1 MKTTLQILDE
11 VNCKFTDLD
20 VVTRRKMVE
29 AVEYFLPHAQYT
41 PAYRL
46 GRWSGKISFCDI
58 GARSYLNLLDILLPI
73 VQESGY
79 TVDIE
84 DLRDTS
90 HDFVFDEVVED
101 SYSHIQWPKGHQRA
115 GDPIVLQE
123 HQIEVINSYL
133 NNLTGVNIAP
143 TGSGKTLITA
153 ILSHKVEP
161 YGRSIVIVPT
171 KDLVTQTEEDYKNL
185 GLDVGVFFGDRKEYL
200 KTHTI
205 CTWQSLES
213 LAKRSK
219 ETDLEIDIN
228 GFFEGVVC
236 VMVDEV
242 HKAKADVLRK
252 LLSTYL
258 KNAPVRW
265 GLTGT
270 MPEEEHEKVSVM
282 ACIGPM
288 LGKINTKELQDKG
301 ILAKLH
307 INVWQLQDQD
317 PIDQTAATL
326 RGDKF
331 DNYQAELKWLTTN
344 QARLKFLAKKAIEI
358 SQSGNTLILVD
369 RVSTGEMLQSLIPDS
384 VFVSGKMKSKDRKS
398 EYKEVQEVDGKVII
412 ATYGVAST
420 GINIVRIFNLVL
432 FEAGKSFVRVIQS
445 IGRGIRVAPDK
456 DFVNVYDVC
465 SNCKFSKRHLTKRK
479 KFYAEA
485 EYPFSITKVPY

>member
-1 MKTTLQILDE
+1 MAKTTLQILDE
-11 VNCKFTDLD
+11 VNIRFLDLD
-20 VVTRRKMVE
+20 VACRRKMVE
-29 AVEYFLPHAQYT
+29 SLEFFLPYARHT
-41 PAYRL
+41 PAYKL
-46 GRWSGKISFCDI
+46 GRWNGKMSFCDV
-58 GARSYLNLLDILLPI
+58 GARSYLNLLDTLLPI
-73 VQESGY
+73 VQAHGY
-79 TVDIE
+79 DVEIE
-84 DLRDTS
+84 DLRDST
-90 HDFVFDEVVED
+90 HTFEFEEVKDD
-101 SYSHIQWPKGHQRA
+101 SYAHIAWPPGHTRA
-115 GDPIVLQE
+115 GQPIMLRE
-123 HQIEVINSYL
+123 HQTDVINSYL

-143 TGSGKTLITA
+143 TGAGKTIITA

-185 GLDVGVFFGDRKEYL
+185 GLDVGVFFGDRKEYE

-213 LAKRSK
+213 LNKRSK
-219 ETDLEIDIN
+219 EIDLEIDIEA
-228 GFFEGVVC
+228 FFEGVVC

-258 KNAPVRW
+258 ANAPIRW

-270 MPEEEHEKVSVM
+270 MPEEDADKTSVL

-301 ILAKLH
+301 ILAQLH
-307 INVWQLQDQD
+307 VNVWQLQD
-317 PIDQTAATL
+317 L
-326 RGDKF
+326 GDVF
-331 DNYQAELKWLTTN
+331 DNYQSELKWLTTN
-344 QARLKFLAKKAIEI
+344 QARLKFLAQQIITMSE
-358 SQSGNTLILVD
+358 SGNTLVLVD
-369 RVSTGEMLQSLIPDS
+369 RVQTGEMLQSLIPDS
-384 VFVSGKMKSKDRKS
+384 VFVSGKMKSKDRKE
-398 EYKEVQEVDGKVII
+398 EYQEVQEIDGKVII

-485 EYPFSITKVPY
+485 EYPYSVKKISY

>member
-1 MKTTLQILDE
+1 MPVTKLIIQDE
-11 VNCKFTDLD
+11 VNCKFEGLD
-20 VVTRRKMVE
+20 VVTRRKLVE
-29 AVEYFLPHAQYT
+29 SLEFFLPYARHT

-46 GRWSGKISFCDI
+46 GRWNGKISFCDI
-58 GARSYLNLLDILLPI
+58 GARSYINLLDTLLPI
-73 VQESGY
+73 VQEQGY
-79 TVDIE
+79 EIEIE
-84 DLRDTS
+84 DLRES
-90 HDFVFDEVVED
+90 HSFEFEEVEED
-101 SYSHIQWPKGHQRA
+101 SYSHISWPKGHPLA
-115 GDPIVLQE
+115 GQPIMIRE
-123 HQIEVINSYL
+123 HQLDVINSYL
-133 NNLTGVNIAP
+133 GNVTGINIAP
-143 TGSGKTLITA
+143 TGAGKTLITA
-153 ILSHKVEP
+153 ILSHKVEE

-185 GLDVGVFFGDRKEYL
+185 GLDVGVFFGDRKEYN

-213 LAKRSK
+213 LSKRSK
-219 ETDLEIDIN
+219 EEDLEIDIED
-228 GFFEGVVC
+228 FFEGVVC

-258 KNAPVRW
+258 RNAPIRW

-270 MPEEEHEKVSVM
+270 MPEEDYEKISVM

-288 LGKINTKELQDKG
+288 LGAIKTKELQDKG
-301 ILAKLH
+301 ILAQLH
-307 INVWQLQDQD
+307 INVLQLQDLGE
-317 PIDQTAATL
+317 AA
-326 RGDKF
+326 F
-331 DNYQAELKWLTTN
+331 DNYQTELKWLTTN
-344 QARLKFLAKKAIEI
+344 PTRMKFLASRVIEMANN
-358 SQSGNTLILVD
+358 GNTLVLVD
-369 RVSTGEMLQSLIPDS
+369 RVQTGEMLQSLIPDS
-384 VFVSGKMKSKDRKS
+384 IFVSGKMKSKDRKE

-485 EYPFSITKVPY
+485 EYPYSITKVQY

>member
-1 MKTTLQILDE
+1 MATTKLIIQDE
-11 VNCKFTDLD
+11 VNIKFEGLD
-20 VVTRRKMVE
+20 VSTRRKLVE
-29 AVEYFLPHAQYT
+29 SLEFFLPYARHT
-41 PAYRL
+41 PAYKL
-46 GRWSGKISFCDI
+46 GRWNGKLSFCDI
-58 GARSYLNLLDILLPI
+58 GARSYLNLLDTLLPI
-73 VQESGY
+73 VQQQGY
-79 TVDIE
+79 EIEIE
-84 DLRDTS
+84 DLREQHS
-90 HDFVFDEVVED
+90 FEFDEVEED
-101 SYSHIQWPKGHQRA
+101 SYAHISWPKGHPLA
-115 GDPIVLQE
+115 GQPIMIRE
-123 HQIEVINSYL
+123 HQLDVINSYL
-133 NNLTGVNIAP
+133 TNVTGINIAP
-143 TGSGKTLITA
+143 TGAGKTLITA
-153 ILSHKVEP
+153 ILSHKVQD
-161 YGRSIVIVPT
+161 YGRSIVVVPT

-185 GLDVGVFFGDRKEYL
+185 GLDVGVFFGDRKEYG

-213 LAKRSK
+213 LSKRSK
-219 ETDLEIDIN
+219 EEELEIDIED
-228 GFFEGVVC
+228 FFEGVVC

-258 KNAPVRW
+258 RNAPIRW

-270 MPEEEHEKVSVM
+270 MPEEDYEKIAVM

-288 LGKINTKELQDKG
+288 LGSIKTKELQDKG
-301 ILAKLH
+301 ILAQLH
-307 INVWQLQDQD
+307 INVWQLQDLGE
-317 PIDQTAATL
+317 AA
-326 RGDKF
+326 F
-331 DNYQAELKWLTTN
+331 DNYQTELKWLTTSPL
-344 QARLKFLAKKAIEI
+344 RMKFLAKKIIEMAET
-358 SQSGNTLILVD
+358 GNTLILVD
-369 RVSTGEMLQSLIPDS
+369 RVQTGEMLQSLIPDS
-384 VFVSGKMKSKDRKS
+384 IFVSGKMKSKDRKE

-485 EYPFSITKVPY
+485 EYPYSVTKVQY

>member
-1 MKTTLQILDE
+1 MAITKLVIQDE
-11 VNCKFTDLD
+11 VNIKFENLD

-29 AVEYFLPHAQYT
+29 SLEFMLPYARHT
-41 PAYRL
+41 PAFKL
-46 GRWSGKISFCDI
+46 GRWNGKMSFCDI

-73 VQESGY
+73 VQAHGY
-79 TVDIE
+79 EVEIE
-84 DLRDTS
+84 DLRKSTHS
-90 HDFVFDEVVED
+90 FEFEEVEED
-101 SYSHIQWPKGHQRA
+101 SYAHIMWPKGHTKEGQ
-115 GDPIVLQE
+115 PITLRD
-123 HQIEVINSYL
+123 HQTEVINSYL
-133 NNLTGVNIAP
+133 NNITGINIAP

-153 ILSHKVEP
+153 ILSEKVQP

-171 KDLVTQTEEDYKNL
+171 KDLVTQTEDDYKNL

-228 GFFEGVVC
+228 AFFEDVVC

-258 KNAPVRW
+258 ADAPIRW

-270 MPEEEHEKVSVM
+270 MPEEDVDKIAVIS
-282 ACIGPM
+282 CIGPL
-288 LGKINTKELQDKG
+288 LGKINTKELQDLG
-301 ILAKLH
+301 ILAQLH
-307 INVWQLQDQD
+307 VDIWQLQDLGES
-317 PIDQTAATL
+317 A
-326 RGDKF
+326 F
-331 DNYQAELKWLTTN
+331 SNYQAELKWLTTSTP
-344 QARLKFLAKKAIEI
+344 RIKFLAKSVDEMSA
-358 SQSGNTLILVD
+358 SGNTLVLVD
-369 RVSTGEMLQSLIPDS
+369 RVQTGEMLQALIPDS
-384 VFVSGKMKSKDRKS
+384 IFVSGKMKSKDRKE
-398 EYKEVQEVDGKVII
+398 EYQEVQEVDGKVII

-432 FEAGKSFVRVIQS
+432 FEAGKSFTRVIQS

-479 KFYAEA
+479 KFYTEA
-485 EYPFSITKVPY
+485 EYPFSIKKVTY